1 MTDFNLKAELKV
13 LQDFQMKNC
22 DLSGTGI
29 AVDVYRTGNCSFI
42 ALNIS
47 EWLDGEIY
55 KQAVRNIDAFFSAK
69 KAIEEIVLELTGSY
83 EI

>member
-22 DLSGTGI
+22 DLSGTTI
-29 AVDVYRTGNCSFI
+29 AVDVYSIDDCTFI
-42 ALNIS
+42 ALVVS
-47 EWLDGEIY
+47 EWIDGVIY
-55 KQAVRNIDAFFSAK
+55 KQAARNIDGFLSAK
-69 KAIEEIVLELTGSY
+69 KAIKHIVLELTGTY